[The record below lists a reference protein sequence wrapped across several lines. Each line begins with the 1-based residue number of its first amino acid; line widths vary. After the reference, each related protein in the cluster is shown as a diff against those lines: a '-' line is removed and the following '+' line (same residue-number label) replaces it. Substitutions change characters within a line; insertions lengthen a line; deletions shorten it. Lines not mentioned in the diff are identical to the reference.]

1 MSQNIHDNEADSF
14 IIYRRLLRYA
24 YPYWKAL
31 LVAAFA
37 MIAGSLIEVS
47 FAYLMKLIMEEGI
60 VNPDPELALFFS
72 LAIIAIFIFRGISN
86 YLASYFIA
94 FTANHIIATIRH
106 EMFHHL
112 LVLPSSFYDHS
123 STGDLISRITYNT
136 TQVAEAVS
144 RTVLVIISD
153 SARVIFQ
160 LSLMFYLNIYLSLG
174 FLILAPV
181 IMLIVLYINKRLRL
195 INRNI
200 QKSMGA
206 ITSIAEETING
217 HQVVKIFSGQQYE
230 KSRYQKAVEYS
241 RIQMMKRVVTEQLNV
256 PFIQLIVALAV
267 SIAVFLSISGYM
279 PTPISPGDLT
289 AYMISMTILLPAVRR
304 LTTVNASLQKGIAAG
319 QDIFH
324 FLDRELEAD
333 SGKESLKDPTVH
345 IEYKDIQFRYVGK
358 ESDALRG
365 ISLKIKPKTV
375 AAFVGKSGSGK
386 TTLVSLIPRL
396 YVPTAGCIRFNGH
409 DTKDIALHS
418 LRNNISYVGQDTV
431 LFNDSIMNNIA
442 YGSMKKSDTET
453 VIRAAK
459 CAHAWE
465 FIEKLPQKLDTRV
478 GEDGVLL
485 SGGQRQ
491 RLAMARAFLKNAPI
505 LILDEA
511 TSSLDSESE
520 KHIQAG
526 MATLMQERTTLI
538 IAHRLSTIEMADVIF
553 VMEDGQII
561 ESGSHHEL
569 LAAGKKYKHMHSMQF
584 S

>member
-1 MSQNIHDNEADSF
+1 MNQNTHDNKVNSLHV
-14 IIYRRLLRYA
+14 YRRLLKYA
-24 YPYWKAL
+24 YPYWKVL

-37 MIAGSLIEVS
+37 MIAGSLIEAS

-60 VNPDPELALFFS
+60 VNPNPELALFFS
-72 LAIIAIFIFRGISN
+72 LAIIAIFIFRGASS
-86 YLASYFIA
+86 YLANYCIA
-94 FTANHIIATIRH
+94 FTGSHIVAKMRH
-106 EMFHHL
+106 KMFHHL
-112 LVLPSSFYDHS
+112 LALPSSFYDHS

-136 TQVAEAVS
+136 TQVADAAS
-144 RTVLVIISD
+144 KAILVIISD

-160 LSLMFYLNIYLSLG
+160 LSLMFYLNVYLSLG
-174 FLILAPV
+174 FLILAPL
-181 IMLIVLYINKRLRL
+181 IMLIVLYINKRLRG

-200 QKSMGA
+200 QRSMGV
-206 ITSIAEETING
+206 ITGIAEEIING
-217 HQVVKIFSGQQYE
+217 YQVVKIFGGQQYE
-230 KSRYQKAVEYS
+230 KSRYQRAVEYH
-241 RIQMMKRVVTEQLNV
+241 RAQRMKLVVTEQLSV
-256 PFIQLIVALAV
+256 PFVQLIVALAV
-267 SIAVFLSISGYM
+267 SAAIFLSISGYV

-289 AYMISMTILLPAVRR
+289 AYMISMTILLPSIRR
-304 LTTVNASLQKGIAAG
+304 LTTVNGGLQRGIAAG
-319 QDIFH
+319 QDIFS
-324 FLDRELEAD
+324 FLDREPEVD
-333 SGKESLKDPTVH
+333 NGKESLKEPTVN
-345 IEYKDIQFRYVGK
+345 IEYKDVRFRYVDK

-386 TTLVSLIPRL
+386 TTLVNLIPGL
-396 YVPTAGCIRFNGH
+396 YALTGGCIRINGH
-409 DTKDIALHS
+409 DIKDITLHS

-442 YGSMKKSDTET
+442 YGSVKKSDTEA

-459 CAHAWE
+459 HAHAWE
-465 FIEKLPQKLDTRV
+465 FIEKLPQGLDTRI

-520 KHIQAG
+520 KHIQAA
-526 MATLMQERTTLI
+526 MATLMQGRTTLI

-553 VMEDGQII
+553 VMENGQII
-561 ESGSHHEL
+561 ESGNHHEL

>member
-1 MSQNIHDNEADSF
+1 MNQNIHDNEADSF
-14 IIYRRLLRYA
+14 NIYRRLLRYS

-31 LVAAFA
+31 LVATFA

-47 FAYLMKLIMEEGI
+47 FAYLMKLIMEGI
-60 VNPDPELALFFS
+60 ANPDPESALFFS

-86 YLASYFIA
+86 FMASYFIA
-94 FTANHIIATIRH
+94 FTGSHIVATIRH

-136 TQVAEAVS
+136 TQVSEAVS
-144 RTVLVIISD
+144 RTILVLISD

-160 LSLMFYLNIYLSLG
+160 LSLMFYLNTYLSLG

-181 IMLIVLYINKRLRL
+181 ITIVVLYINKKLRRV
-195 INRNI
+195 NRNI
-200 QKSMGA
+200 QESMGML
-206 ITSIAEETING
+206 TSITEETING
-217 HQVVKIFSGQQYE
+217 HQVVKIFGGQQYE

-241 RIQMMKRVVTEQLNV
+241 RTQIMKRTVIEHLNV

-267 SIAVFLSISGYM
+267 SVAIFLSISGYM
-279 PTPISPGDLT
+279 PTPISPGNLT
-289 AYMISMTILLPAVRR
+289 AYMISITILLPAIKR

-319 QDIFH
+319 QHIFQ
-324 FLDRELEAD
+324 FLDGELEAD
-333 SGKESLKDPTVH
+333 SGKKLLKEPTVH
-345 IEYKDIQFRYVGK
+345 IEYRDIRFRYVGK

-365 ISLKIKPKTV
+365 ISLKIKPKTI

-386 TTLVSLIPRL
+386 TTLVNLIPKL
-396 YVPTAGCIRFNGH
+396 YVPTAGCIRLNGH
-409 DTKDIALHS
+409 DMKDIALHS

-442 YGSMKKSDTET
+442 YGSMKKSDIET
-453 VIRAAK
+453 VTRAAK

-520 KHIQAG
+520 KYIQAG

-553 VMEDGQII
+553 VMENGQII

-569 LAAGKKYKHMHSMQF
+569 LAAGEKYKHMHSMQF

>member
-1 MSQNIHDNEADSF
+1 MNQNTHDNKANGLHV
-14 IIYRRLLRYA
+14 YRRLLKYA
-24 YPYWKAL
+24 YPYWKVL

-37 MIAGSLIEVS
+37 MIAGSLIEAS

-60 VNPDPELALFFS
+60 VNPNPELALFFS
-72 LAIIAIFIFRGISN
+72 LAIIAIFIFRGVSS
-86 YLASYFIA
+86 YLANYCIA
-94 FTANHIIATIRH
+94 FTGGHIVAKMRH
-106 EMFHHL
+106 KMFHHL
-112 LVLPSSFYDHS
+112 LALPSSFYDHS

-136 TQVAEAVS
+136 TQVADAAS
-144 RTVLVIISD
+144 KSILVIISD

-160 LSLMFYLNIYLSLG
+160 LSLMFYLNFYLSLG
-174 FLILAPV
+174 FLILAPL
-181 IMLIVLYINKRLRL
+181 IMLIVLYINKRLRR
-195 INRNI
+195 INRNM
-200 QKSMGA
+200 QRSMGT
-206 ITSIAEETING
+206 ITSIAEEIING
-217 HQVVKIFSGQQYE
+217 YQVVKIFGGQQYE
-230 KSRYQKAVEYS
+230 KSRYQKAVEYH
-241 RIQMMKRVVTEQLNV
+241 RAQKMKLVVTEQLSV
-256 PFIQLIVALAV
+256 PFVQLIVALAV
-267 SIAVFLSISGYM
+267 SAAIFLSISGYV
-279 PTPISPGDLT
+279 PTPISAGDLT
-289 AYMISMTILLPAVRR
+289 AYMISMTILLPSIRR
-304 LTTVNASLQKGIAAG
+304 LTTVNGSLQRGIAAG
-319 QDIFH
+319 QDIFG
-324 FLDRELEAD
+324 FLDREPEVD
-333 SGKESLKDPTVH
+333 NGKESLKEPTVN
-345 IEYKDIQFRYVGK
+345 IEYKDVRFRYVDK

-386 TTLVSLIPRL
+386 TTLVNLIPGL
-396 YVPTAGCIRFNGH
+396 YVPTAGCIRLNG
-409 DTKDIALHS
+409 DDIKDIALHS

-442 YGSMKKSDTET
+442 YGSVKKSDTEA

-459 CAHAWE
+459 HAHAWE
-465 FIEKLPQKLDTRV
+465 FIEKLPQGLDTRI

-520 KHIQAG
+520 KHIQAA
-526 MATLMQERTTLI
+526 MATLMQGRTTLI

-553 VMEDGQII
+553 VMENGQII
-561 ESGSHHEL
+561 ESGNHHEL